1 MNVTP
6 SSVAQ
11 SDSALHAR
19 LIEACVLGNGG
30 MLTVLLAGGASA
42 NHTTSY
48 GYSLLHFASNAGR
61 RGIVAQ
67 LLRAGADPTCRSS
80 RAGVTP
86 LDLARLAGHND
97 VAFELLTAIQRSTSV
112 SSRPAHGAMPVL
124 LAA

>member
-1 MNVTP
+1 MNFIP
-6 SSVAQ
+6 SSAPQ
-11 SDSALHAR
+11 SASAIQAR
-19 LIEACVLGNGG
+19 LIEACVLGNCDL
-30 MLTVLLAGGASA
+30 LTALLAGGASA

-61 RGIVAQ
+61 RAIVAQ
-67 LLRAGADPTCRSS
+67 LLRAGANPICRSS

-97 VAFELLTAIQRSTSV
+97 VAFELLSAMQQPVHRN
-112 SSRPAHGAMPVL
+112 MPVL

>member
-1 MNVTP
+1 MNVAP
-6 SSVAQ
+6 SSVTP

-19 LIEACVLGNGG
+19 LIEACVLGNSGL
-30 MLTVLLAGGASA
+30 LTVLLAGGASA

-61 RGIVAQ
+61 RAIVAQ
-67 LLRAGADPTCRSS
+67 LLRAGANPASRSS
-80 RAGVTP
+80 TAGVTP

-97 VAFELLTAIQRSTSV
+97 VAFELLSAMQRSTSA
-112 SSRPAHGAMPVL
+112 SRPPHLEMPVL